1 MAAEGGSPRLQ
12 DLYALG
18 EQVAADRDRHQV
30 FLERRAPRARSLDRP
45 RPPRPPRLGNR
56 GSLPSNAVDHVACW
70 RCVPVVPGRGGMC
83 VVPAAHLARRMLLQ
97 HLGGTR

>member
-1 MAAEGGSPRLQ
+1 MNFGAVYRGRAA
-12 DLYALG
+12 
-18 EQVAADRDRHQV
+18 
-30 FLERRAPRARSLDRP
+30 
-45 RPPRPPRLGNR
+45 PPREGNR

-83 VVPAAHLARRMLLQ
+83 AVPAAHLARRMLLQ